1 MFYGLILRLNCK
13 SLDTQTMAAILS
25 VTVILFSVIDMI
37 GNVPIIIGM
46 KKEGLKFNETVVT
59 LISALI
65 MVAFLFFGSSILGVF
80 GIDTSSFAIAGS
92 IIMFFIGL
100 EMILNIKIFKE
111 DPDADGEAPSGSIV
125 PIAFPLLAGA
135 GTLTTIISLKAE
147 YDTYSILI
155 GILINAVIIFGLLN
169 SIDWLSK
176 KLTTQAINTI
186 RKVFG
191 IILLAIAI
199 QIVKSN
205 I

>member
-1 MFYGLILRLNCK
+1 
-13 SLDTQTMAAILS
+13 MAAILS
-25 VTVILFSVIDMI
+25 VTVILFSVIDML

-59 LISALI
+59 LISASI
-65 MVAFLFFGSSILGVF
+65 MVTFLFFGTSILGVF

-92 IIMFFIGL
+92 LVMFFIGL

-111 DPDADGEAPSGSIV
+111 DPESDEASSGSIV

-135 GTLTTIISLKAE
+135 GTMTTIISLKAE

-155 GILINAVIIFGLLN
+155 GILINAVIIFGVLK
-169 SIDWLSK
+169 SVDWMSTKLSA
-176 KLTTQAINTI
+176 QAISTL

>member
-1 MFYGLILRLNCK
+1 MTFGIILRLIRNYNFA
-13 SLDTQTMAAILS
+13 DMTAILS
-25 VTVILFSVIDMI
+25 VTVILFSVIDML

-59 LISALI
+59 LISAII
-65 MVAFLFFGSSILGVF
+65 MIAFLFFGTSILGLF
-80 GIDTSSFAIAGS
+80 GIDVSSFAIAGS
-92 IIMFFIGL
+92 LVMFFIGL
-100 EMILNIKIFKE
+100 EMILNVKIFKE
-111 DPDADGEAPSGSIV
+111 DPNGEEASNGSIV
-125 PIAFPLLAGA
+125 PLAFPLLAGA
-135 GTLTTIISLKAE
+135 GTMTTILSLKAE

-155 GILINAVIIFGLLN
+155 GILINAIIIFAVLK
-169 SIDWLSK
+169 SVDWMSRKLSA
-176 KLTTQAINTI
+176 QAISTL

>member
-1 MFYGLILRLNCK
+1 M
-13 SLDTQTMAAILS
+13 TAILS

-65 MVAFLFFGSSILGVF
+65 MVAFLFFGTSILGVF

-92 IIMFFIGL
+92 MIMFFIGL
-100 EMILNIKIFKE
+100 EMILNVKIFKE
-111 DPDADGEAPSGSIV
+111 DPETDGDASGSIV
-125 PIAFPLLAGA
+125 PLAFPLLAGA

-147 YDTYSILI
+147 YDTYSILA
-155 GILINAVIIFGLLN
+155 GILINAVIIFVLLN
-169 SIDWLSK
+169 SIDWFSK
-176 KLTTQAINTI
+176 KLKPSAINTI

>member
-1 MFYGLILRLNCK
+1 M
-13 SLDTQTMAAILS
+13 TAILS
-25 VTVILFSVIDMI
+25 VTIILFSVIDML

-59 LISALI
+59 LISAAI
-65 MVAFLFFGSSILGVF
+65 MITFLFFGTSILGIF
-80 GIDTSSFAIAGS
+80 GIDSSSFAIAGS
-92 IIMFFIGL
+92 LVMFFIGL

-111 DPDADGEAPSGSIV
+111 DPDAGEESSGSIV

-135 GTLTTIISLKAE
+135 GTMTTILSLKAE

-155 GILINAVIIFGLLN
+155 GILINAVIIFGVLK
-169 SIDWLSK
+169 SVDWMSRKLSA
-176 KLTTQAINTI
+176 QAISTL

>member
-1 MFYGLILRLNCK
+1 
-13 SLDTQTMAAILS
+13 MAAILS
-25 VTVILFSVIDMI
+25 VTVILFSVIDML

-59 LISALI
+59 LISAII
-65 MVAFLFFGSSILGVF
+65 MVTFLFFGTSILAVF

-92 IIMFFIGL
+92 LVMFLIGL
-100 EMILNIKIFKE
+100 EMILNVKIFKE
-111 DPDADGEAPSGSIV
+111 DPDSEGASSGSIV
-125 PIAFPLLAGA
+125 PLAFPLLAGA
-135 GTLTTIISLKAE
+135 GTMTTIISLKAE
-147 YDTYSILI
+147 YDTYSILA
-155 GILINAVIIFGLLN
+155 GILINAVIIFGVLK
-169 SIDWLSK
+169 SVDWMSRKLS
-176 KLTTQAINTI
+176 TQAISTL

>member
-1 MFYGLILRLNCK
+1 
-13 SLDTQTMAAILS
+13 
-25 VTVILFSVIDMI
+25 VTYEL
-37 GNVPIIIGM
+37 

-65 MVAFLFFGSSILGVF
+65 MIAFLFFGSSILGVF

-92 IIMFFIGL
+92 LIMFFIGL

-111 DPDADGEAPSGSIV
+111 DPDTDGEPQSGSIV

-155 GILINAVIIFGLLN
+155 GILINAVIIFSLLN
-169 SIDWLSK
+169 SVDWLSR
-176 KLTTQAINTI
+176 KLSTQTINTI

-199 QIVKSN
+199 QIVKAN